1 MGHGLAI
8 IVASYVISEWVLC
21 VKLHERDV
29 GISRRLPVHCA
40 LPWRTCKTWE
50 NVKTGKLKMNKKSR
64 AMKTAV
70 PSHYEGAINLITA
83 NYEKLSDGYRQVAR
97 FFTQNPNVIA
107 LESINS
113 IAAKTKVHPSTLVRF
128 AQNMGYS
135 GFKELQAVFQT
146 RLATAAPGFR
156 ERVSVLDAEISRNA
170 THGNVGFLR
179 NMVVRD
185 MASLQGL
192 LESVSEQ
199 DLKKAAELCASA
211 SCIYVAGQLRSEPIA
226 ALFHYLMTM
235 LQRKVIFMDSSGGL
249 AQEIAMTMGKGDVLV
264 AIAFRH
270 YAKEVVAIAEQ
281 AVKANV
287 PILAITDSQ
296 LSPLAK
302 EAHVLFT
309 VPEEEYTFSRS
320 LAAPMCLVQTI
331 ATATA
336 AKLHSKSAAD
346 VRIPSVTEIARDTSA
361 RFAASA
367 KPRKAK

>member
-336 AKLHSKSAAD
+336 AKLHSKSADD
-346 VRIPSVTEIARDTSA
+346 VRIPSVTEIARDTSV

-367 KPRKAK
+367 KPRKAR